1 MTQTLFTF
9 LYEIPVVIGEKEG
22 KTQNLFIVNKGLLS
36 CQYNQLELLQ

>member
-22 KTQNLFIVNKGLLS
+22 KTQNLFIVKGLLS

>member
-1 MTQTLFTF
+1 MTFGDCKINDTNLFTF

-36 CQYNQLELLQ
+36 CQ